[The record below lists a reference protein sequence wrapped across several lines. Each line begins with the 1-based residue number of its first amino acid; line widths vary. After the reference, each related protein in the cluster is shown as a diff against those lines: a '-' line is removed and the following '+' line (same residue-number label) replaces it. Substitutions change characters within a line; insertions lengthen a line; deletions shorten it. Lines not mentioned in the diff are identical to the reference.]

1 MSADE
6 AEGEEEE
13 EDEDEEEE
21 EKNRV
26 PESERGK
33 VGDKRLQC
41 GNWSW
46 SGVGVGGS
54 ALKTKEGRKERSL
67 EPLKSAP
74 R

>member
-6 AEGEEEE
+6 AEGEEE

-41 GNWSW
+41 GNWS
-46 SGVGVGGS
+46 GNGGVGGS
-54 ALKTKEGRKERSL
+54 S
-67 EPLKSAP
+67 PL
-74 R
+74 

>member
-6 AEGEEEE
+6 AEGEEE

-41 GNWSW
+41 GNWSGN
-46 SGVGVGGS
+46 GVGAAA
-54 ALKTKEGRKERSL
+54 ALPSEV
-67 EPLKSAP
+67 
-74 R
+74 

>member
-6 AEGEEEE
+6 AEGEEE
-13 EDEDEEEE
+13 EDEEEE

-41 GNWSW
+41 GNWS
-46 SGVGVGGS
+46 GNGVGGS
-54 ALKTKEGRKERSL
+54 S
-67 EPLKSAP
+67 PL
-74 R
+74 